1 MTILY
6 DGNIYKI
13 MQLMHVKLGKGGAF
27 VRTKFRN
34 LRTEA
39 VIDYTFNAAE
49 KVEKAVIDK
58 VEMQYLYD
66 DGNALV
72 FMDNDTY
79 EQIELPYSLV
89 EYEKQFLR
97 ENQNVNIEKYGNE
110 IIGIL
115 LPDKVTLKVV
125 ECDPAY
131 KGSASSNQMKDAVL
145 ETGMTIKVPLFI
157 ESGADIIISTD
168 IGKYSS
174 RA

>member
-1 MTILY
+1 MSTFPNSTITLY
-6 DGNIYKI
+6 SG
-13 MQLMHVKLGKGGAF
+13 VKLS
-27 VRTKFRN
+27 N
-34 LRTEA
+34 
-39 VIDYTFNAAE
+39 D
-49 KVEKAVIDK
+49 
-58 VEMQYLYD
+58 Q
-66 DGNALV
+66 
-72 FMDNDTY
+72 NDTFY
-79 EQIELPYSLV
+79 FDLPSSQETFFNNLSHISVLSNQYRIEPTKNVIKIELPYSLV

-125 ECDPAY
+125 ECDPAS

-157 ESGADIIISTD
+157 ESGEDIIISTD
-168 IGKYSS
+168 TGKYSS